1 MLMAAPISVARRP
14 TKALS
19 QRLQWQAVA
28 VLLLACTLLTG
39 CGAAISQ
46 QPLAAAE
53 STRIQPVR
61 ADASAS
67 PPFRFFSPSSFWNRP
82 LRTHARL
89 APESK
94 QLIAAFDAEIA
105 AEESVGK
112 GPATINTTS
121 WSVPIYTVSAAQPTV
136 KVTLENAAP
145 TSTLQAAWNAVP
157 LPEDA
162 QPAGG
167 SDEHLVVWQPSR
179 DELWEFWHLVHGPEG
194 WHAAWGGA
202 MRNVTADSGAY
213 GPEAWPGAKP
223 TWGASASSLSIAGGL
238 ITLEDLES
246 GQINHA
252 LAIGIPQVR
261 AGVYASPAQR
271 TDGKSTDPLALPEGA
286 QLRLEPS
293 LKLASLHLPRLT
305 LMLARAAQRYG
316 IVVRDGAANV
326 AFYAQEPVP
335 IGTNPYTS
343 RGGYFEGRQPRE
355 LLASFPWRHLQ
366 VLAMHLHRGG
376 GRPG

>member
-1 MLMAAPISVARRP
+1 M
-14 TKALS
+14 
-19 QRLQWQAVA
+19 
-28 VLLLACTLLTG
+28 
-39 CGAAISQ
+39 
-46 QPLAAAE
+46 
-53 STRIQPVR
+53 
-61 ADASAS
+61 
-67 PPFRFFSPSSFWNRP
+67 
-82 LRTHARL
+82 
-89 APESK
+89 
-94 QLIAAFDAEIA
+94 IAAFDAEIA